1 MLNLRSCLWAAV
13 AGAAVISS
21 LGAIAAGMG
30 PGSGNAVLGQAL
42 DFVVQLRIDGS
53 EALSAEC
60 ISAEVSGGERKV
72 PASQV
77 RTGFEVLGADL
88 LRVRVSTL
96 QALDEPVI
104 SVLVHVGCQT
114 RSTRQFVV
122 LADPPAVASPA
133 PAPLLAPFLTTVPA
147 ATGDGGLPGAVP
159 PAAVRAESARVA
171 PMPLPMTARPTQ
183 MATAA
188 QPRKLAPAAPTVT
201 RAALRVERRVD
212 AKTKPPAPQPIVRT
226 AALIVATAPTPA
238 PEPAARLKLDPSDAV
253 LSTSNSRAEAMAVEQ
268 AIEVVTQAVSAVR
281 AAASAAVI
289 AEQRI
294 ALLEK
299 SVQQM
304 QAESKA
310 SRELALE
317 LSSKLNQ
324 ADSGGRWMLPLM
336 MALGGLSALAA
347 WLAWRL
353 LAAQRPR
360 RNDWQPAAQ
369 RELSEPGPADPAE
382 GREPTAP
389 IPFVTAELPSP
400 LARTATIAGAVPAAV
415 LASKPAAPAPPPAA
429 PAPRPNGLAG
439 LIASPN
445 PAPNRDRG
453 HPAWPPAAPAQAAV
467 SDSFSLTQQPA
478 SSPAVFERTLPA
490 SSLADLGAA
499 RDVSIEELIDLEQQA
514 EFFVV
519 LGQDDSAIDLL
530 MEHLRS
536 TGGGSPL
543 PYLKLLEIYHRLGDR
558 TAFERTRTRFNQ
570 RFNAYAPEWEV
581 GLQHGRSLDVYSGVL
596 PRLQQVW
603 PRPLDAMAELEA
615 LLFRKSRGD
624 LFDLPAY
631 REVLFLY
638 SLARDLLDRE
648 PAVTGHVDLL
658 LPLASGSD
666 FSSTAPYAYTG
677 NERRPGFDGSDLDD
691 RPTAPVDLDLTAA
704 DKPGSIFDPFDE
716 KSQSGRR

>member
-1 MLNLRSCLWAAV
+1 MLNTGSHLWAVTVSA
-13 AGAAVISS
+13 AIWGASCAMAA
-21 LGAIAAGMG
+21 AIG
-30 PGSGNAVLGQAL
+30 PGSANAVLGQPL

-60 ISAEVSGGERKV
+60 ISAEVSGGERRV

-77 RTGFEVLGADL
+77 RTQFEVLGAEQ
-88 LRVRVSTL
+88 LRVRVTTL
-96 QALDEPVI
+96 QGLDEPVI

-122 LADPPAVASPA
+122 LADPPVAAPQPSPSPPAAALPLVSLAAPEPTAPTRVRAVQATPEPSPKPKPQTPPKTALAVRAERPALAKTAAATAPARGSIRSTAMSSVSAPA
-133 PAPLLAPFLTTVPA
+133 PAP
-147 ATGDGGLPGAVP
+147 
-159 PAAVRAESARVA
+159 
-171 PMPLPMTARPTQ
+171 
-183 MATAA
+183 
-188 QPRKLAPAAPTVT
+188 APAP
-201 RAALRVERRVD
+201 
-212 AKTKPPAPQPIVRT
+212 
-226 AALIVATAPTPA
+226 
-238 PEPAARLKLDPSDAV
+238 RLKLEASEPVVS
-253 LSTSNSRAEAMAVEQ
+253 AEAVAVEQ
-268 AIEVVTQAVSAVR
+268 AIEVVTQAVVAAR
-281 AAASAAVI
+281 AAASAAAL

-294 ALLEK
+294 ATLEK
-299 SVQQM
+299 SVLQM

-317 LSSKLNQ
+317 LATKLSQ
-324 ADSGGRWMLPLM
+324 ADSGSRWMVPLM
-336 MALGGLSALAA
+336 LALGGLLALAA

-353 LAAQRPR
+353 AALRGGAR
-360 RNDWQPAAQ
+360 RDPWQAATKQ
-369 RELSEPGPADPAE
+369 GASELPVMEPVESREA
-382 GREPTAP
+382 TAP

-400 LARTATIAGAVPAAV
+400 
-415 LASKPAAPAPPPAA
+415 ASRVQAAPVATTPARPPPA
-429 PAPRPNGLAG
+429 PARPLPTSQTTF
-439 LIASPN
+439 ASPN
-445 PAPNRDRG
+445 PAPDRQRA
-453 HPAWPPAAPAQAAV
+453 HPAWPPAAPPQDDAVKAFSVTLQAN
-467 SDSFSLTQQPA
+467 SETTS
-478 SSPAVFERTLPA
+478 FERTLPA
-490 SSLADLGAA
+490 GSLSDLGAA

-558 TAFERTRTRFNQ
+558 SAFERTRTRFNQ

-581 GLQHGRSLDVYSGVL
+581 GLQHGRSLDAYVGVL

-603 PRPLDAMAELEA
+603 ARPLDAMAELEA

-648 PAVTGHVDLL
+648 SADSGSVDLL
-658 LPLASGSD
+658 LPLSSSGD
-666 FSSTAPYAYTG
+666 FSSTAPYAYMG
-677 NERRPGFDGSDLDD
+677 NDRRPGSDGSDAED
-691 RPTAPVDLDLTAA
+691 RPTAPVDLDLTAS
-704 DKPGSIFDPFDE
+704 DKPSSIFDPFDE
-716 KSQSGRR
+716 RAQSGRR